1 MNKERKLKLSILYD
15 PEELDSSYESDSSLE
30 MLPKVDSS
38 VSVLEIS
45 AKAIWYTQYQ
55 WNP

>member
-30 MLPKVDSS
+30 VLPEVDSP
-38 VSVLEIS
+38 VSVLREVRF
-45 AKAIWYTQYQ
+45 KRQVRW
-55 WNP
+55 PFF